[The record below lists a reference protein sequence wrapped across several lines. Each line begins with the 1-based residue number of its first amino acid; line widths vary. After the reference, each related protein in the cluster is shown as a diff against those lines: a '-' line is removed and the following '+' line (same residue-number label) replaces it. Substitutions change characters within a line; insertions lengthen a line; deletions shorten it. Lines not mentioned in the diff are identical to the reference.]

1 MSHAILPEK
10 FLDWAYFG
18 RVRFLKSLL
27 EGGNTSGMK
36 FLIESTRHTPALATA
51 RIENGKLFL
60 NAKVVGS
67 GFVLKREFMEQA
79 IIELK
84 IHVESGRSIPS
95 AEYNKRGIQLL
106 LKLLYFENKEEA
118 YQKLDFTKITT
129 LEIGA
134 TIKGSSKHTWTNVQ
148 KSKEAVLL
156 YYMPPSLSFEV
167 RGKIEV
173 HTSGVYYEFV
183 NLVHDS
189 FHYSSSS
196 RKHKPCYVINVEE
209 VYDNSA
215 TNEGF

>member
-95 AEYNKRGIQLL
+95 AEYNKMGIQLL

-118 YQKLDFTKITT
+118 LNHIKTYIRKELAKKEIRKVTENLKL
-129 LEIGA
+129 LQ
-134 TIKGSSKHTWTNVQ
+134 IKGPKEEIEKYLWILKSSITGKLL
-148 KSKEAVLL
+148 KET
-156 YYMPPSLSFEV
+156 
-167 RGKIEV
+167 K
-173 HTSGVYYEFV
+173 
-183 NLVHDS
+183 N
-189 FHYSSSS
+189 
-196 RKHKPCYVINVEE
+196 
-209 VYDNSA
+209 
-215 TNEGF
+215 